1 MRASARRR
9 SAASLSTK
17 RGARRAATGERRV
30 LESATPVPTSSRQP
44 LQTVVKA
51 LATLR
56 LFSVEREWL
65 GVREIGRL
73 LELNSATVHNLLRTL
88 AGSGLVEQHP
98 ETKKYRLGLGLVKL
112 AGTKLAQL
120 DVVTAASGPM
130 KALMEKT
137 RETITLSVLY
147 GDDLLY
153 LAKLESPQPV
163 RVASR
168 IGGGA
173 PIHASAN
180 GKSLLAFQPEGD
192 RERLLAPPLRRFT
205 SETVTDARKLRA
217 ELRQIQAQDYAVD
230 FAGYIADVHAVAAP
244 IRDATGLVV
253 ASIGIVAPAARLPA
267 GKVKQ
272 FAALARTTA
281 ASISTALGYTTTAR
295 RWRASA

>member
-1 MRASARRR
+1 MTKPAKDGVPVAT
-9 SAASLSTK
+9 ST
-17 RGARRAATGERRV
+17 
-30 LESATPVPTSSRQP
+30 RQP

-56 LFSVEREWL
+56 LFTVEQEWL
-65 GVREIGRL
+65 GVREIGRML
-73 LELNSATVHNLLRTL
+73 DVNSATVHNLLRTM

-130 KALMEKT
+130 KELMEKT

-147 GDDLLY
+147 GNDLLY

-173 PIHASAN
+173 PIHCSAN
-180 GKSLLAFQPEGD
+180 GKSLLAFRPDDEID
-192 RERLLAPPLRRFT
+192 RLLTGPLRRFT
-205 SETVTDARKLRA
+205 PETVTDPRKVRN
-217 ELRQIQAQDYAVD
+217 ELRQIRMQDYAVD
-230 FAGYIADVHAVAAP
+230 FGGYIADVHAVAAP
-244 IRDATGLVV
+244 VRDVTGSVV
-253 ASIGIVAPAARLPA
+253 ASIGIVAPAGRLPRA
-267 GKVKQ
+267 KVKA
-272 FAALARTTA
+272 FATLATHA
-281 ASISTALGYTTTAR
+281 AGRISASLGWSESGRQLREIA
-295 RWRASA
+295 

>member
-1 MRASARRR
+1 MVKPAPP
-9 SAASLSTK
+9 AAAVSK
-17 RGARRAATGERRV
+17 
-30 LESATPVPTSSRQP
+30 SSRQP

-56 LFSVEREWL
+56 LFTVEREWL

-73 LELNSATVHNLLRTL
+73 LDLNSATVHNLLRTL

-98 ETKKYRLGLGLVKL
+98 ETRKYRLGLGLVKL

-130 KALMEKT
+130 KELMEHT

-147 GDDLLY
+147 GSDLLY
-153 LAKLESPQPV
+153 LAKFESPQPV

-180 GKSLLAFQPEGD
+180 GKALLAFRPEHEI
-192 RERLLAPPLRRFT
+192 ERLLVAPLRRYT
-205 SETVTDARKLRA
+205 PDTVVDARRIRT
-217 ELRQIQAQDYAVD
+217 ELRTIRTQDYAVD
-230 FAGYIADVHAVAAP
+230 FGGYIADVHAVAAP
-244 IRDATGLVV
+244 VRDATGSVV
-253 ASIGIVAPAARLPA
+253 ASLGIVAPAGRLPA
-267 GKVKQ
+267 SNVKS
-272 FAALARTTA
+272 FAALARDA
-281 ASISTALGYTTTAR
+281 AGRISTSLGWSEGAR
-295 RWRASA
+295 QWRATA

>member
-1 MRASARRR
+1 MVKPAPP
-9 SAASLSTK
+9 AAAVSK
-17 RGARRAATGERRV
+17 
-30 LESATPVPTSSRQP
+30 SSRQP

-56 LFSVEREWL
+56 LFTVEREWL

-73 LELNSATVHNLLRTL
+73 LDLNSATVHNLLRTL

-98 ETKKYRLGLGLVKL
+98 ETRKYRLGLGLVKL

-130 KALMEKT
+130 KELMEHT

-147 GDDLLY
+147 GSDLLY
-153 LAKLESPQPV
+153 LAKFESPQPV

-180 GKSLLAFQPEGD
+180 GKALLAFRPEHEI
-192 RERLLAPPLRRFT
+192 ERLLVAPLRRYT
-205 SETVTDARKLRA
+205 PDTVVDARRIRT
-217 ELRQIQAQDYAVD
+217 ELRTIRTQDYAVD
-230 FAGYIADVHAVAAP
+230 FGGYIADVHAVAAP
-244 IRDATGLVV
+244 VRDATGSVV
-253 ASIGIVAPAARLPA
+253 ASLGIVAPAGRLPA
-267 GKVKQ
+267 SKVKS
-272 FAALARTTA
+272 FAALARDA
-281 ASISTALGYTTTAR
+281 AGRISTSLGWSEGAR
-295 RWRASA
+295 QWRATA